1 MTYVPWSGHVLGIL
15 PLTAGSI
22 FISIS
27 AFRYAGDLHSSD
39 HLSTLLLLA
48 AGVSLQMFSLLGFM
62 IVGSGRKKVISFYSS
77 LIVLVL
83 LLSAGLGCTLL
94 VRDSLSE
101 GYRNYFTELVER
113 TRNGDRASLIEVIRF
128 QTRQHCCGMW
138 NSSDWNKP
146 DYNYETLRSCALVA
160 KELKE
165 QPHKVTGCYVQVFVR
180 QKRFAFVIVVVGV
193 VGALVQAIMT
203 KHTRSNLLF

>member
-15 PLTAGSI
+15 PLTAGSV

-27 AFRYAGDLHSSD
+27 AFRYASDLHSSD

-48 AGVSLQMFSLLGFM
+48 AGVSLQSVALIGFM
-62 IVGSGRKKVISFYSS
+62 IVASGRKSLISVYSA
-77 LIVLVL
+77 LIVLIL
-83 LLSAGLGCTLL
+83 LLSAGLGCGLL

-113 TRNGDRASLIEVIRF
+113 TRNADRASLNEMIRF

-146 DYNYETLRSCALVA
+146 DYNYEALRSCALVA
-160 KELKE
+160 RELKE
-165 QPHKVTGCYVQVFVR
+165 QPHKVVGCYIQVFIR
-180 QKRFAFVIVVVGV
+180 QKRFAFVIVVIGV
-193 VGALVQAIMT
+193 IGALIQAIMT
-203 KHTRSNLLF
+203 KHTRSSLTF